1 MHILARWHFF
11 RYIYGGYWL
20 CSRSCGWFPV
30 DGKTYYRNL
39 DCNDPRMNGS
49 EDNTTS
55 RELLLAIALSLS
67 ICAVIIVY
75 AYSAGIIK

>member
-1 MHILARWHFF
+1 MNKLARFAWF
-11 RYIYGGYWL
+11 RYVYGGYWL
-20 CSRSCGWFPV
+20 RSRSCGWFPV

-55 RELLLAIALSLS
+55 RELLLAIALWLS
-67 ICAVIIVY
+67 ICAVII
-75 AYSAGIIK
+75 ACA